1 MRAMRAAAFTGYSD
15 LKLVQVAKPA
25 RADGRVLVR
34 ITAAG
39 VTPLDHTI
47 LFGGFPNVKAPLIL
61 GNEGAG
67 IVEDPGDS
75 SFAAGSRVMFFGPYG
90 LFEDGTYSEW
100 IAARPEDLC
109 LIPGDLDDA
118 TAGGAPIAYLTAQT
132 ALMQAGFAPGK
143 TVLAP
148 AIGGS
153 VGNAVT
159 QLAGA
164 QGAKLAISTT
174 TSTLKAEQ
182 AKSLGYENV
191 IDLSIE
197 PLADG
202 IKRIT
207 DGQGVDIVIESVGGA
222 LTGQALSALALNGVL
237 ITLGYSAGRAATID
251 LTNLIWKRA
260 QMSGFS
266 LFAQPS
272 KIIAEAWSK
281 ILPLFASQ
289 KVRPVL
295 ERTYPLEGAPE
306 ALRHLI
312 NDRPFGRVVLSTQA

>member
-1 MRAMRAAAFTGYSD
+1 MRAEAFTDYSD
-15 LKLVQVAKPA
+15 LKLVQVEKPT
-25 RADGRVLVR
+25 RTDGRVLVR

-47 LFGGFPNVKAPLIL
+47 LVGGFPRTKAPLIL

-75 SFAAGSRVMFFGPYG
+75 SFPVGARVMFFGPYG
-90 LFEDGTYSEW
+90 VFEDGTYSEW

-109 LIPGDLDDA
+109 LIPESLDDA
-118 TAGGAPIAYLTAQT
+118 TAGGAPIAYLTAQIT
-132 ALMQAGFAPGK
+132 LMQAGFESGK

-159 QLAGA
+159 QLARA
-164 QGAKLAISTT
+164 QGAKYAISTT

-182 AKSLGYENV
+182 AKTLGYENV
-191 IDLSIE
+191 IDLSSE
-197 PLADG
+197 TLADG
-202 IKRIT
+202 VKRIPG
-207 DGQGVDIVIESVGGA
+207 GQGVDIVIESVGGS

-237 ITLGYSAGRAATID
+237 ITLGYSAGRTATID
-251 LTNLIWKRA
+251 LTDLIWKRA
-260 QMSGFS
+260 RMSGFS
-266 LFAQPS
+266 LFVQPPA
-272 KIIAEAWSK
+272 IIAAAWGT
-281 ILPLFASQ
+281 IVPLFASQ
-289 KVRPVL
+289 RVKPVL
-295 ERTYPLEGAPE
+295 ERAYPLEEAAK

-312 NDRPFGRVVLSTQA
+312 EDRPFGRVVLSP